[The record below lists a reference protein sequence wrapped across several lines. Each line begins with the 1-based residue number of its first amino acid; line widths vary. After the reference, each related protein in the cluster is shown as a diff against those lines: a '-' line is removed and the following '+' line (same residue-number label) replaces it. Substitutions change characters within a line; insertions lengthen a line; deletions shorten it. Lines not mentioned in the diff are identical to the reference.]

1 MQINPY
7 LIYNGNCEDAF
18 NFYAKVFGTKLN
30 DIHRYANSPMEGDV
44 PAEFRNRVMHT
55 SMNIAN
61 IVLMASDSP
70 PEQGFAPMQGAS
82 LSISVD
88 TAEEAERVF
97 AALAEGGKVT
107 MPIASTFWALRFGML
122 TDRYGIAWMV
132 NCDLPQQ
139 G

>member
-7 LIYNGNCEDAF
+7 LMFNGNCEDAF
-18 NFYAKVFGTKLN
+18 NFYAKVFSSKLN
-30 DIHRYANSPMEGDV
+30 DIHRYANSPMEDQV
-44 PAEFRNRVMHT
+44 PADFRNRVMHT

-61 IVLMASDSP
+61 IVLMGSDSP
-70 PEQGFAPMQGAS
+70 PEQGFAPIQGTS
-82 LSISVD
+82 LSISVP

-97 AALAEGGKVT
+97 AALADGGKVT

-122 TDRYGIAWMV
+122 TDRFGTPWMV
-132 NCDLPQQ
+132 NCDHPQQ